1 MLPSPA
7 DEGPPE
13 AEPEPGVKRIDLPIG
28 VFDSG
33 VGGLTVLDALR
44 RRLPGEDLLYLGDT
58 ARVPYG
64 TRAPETVVRYAHRVA
79 GHLVR
84 RGVKAIVIACNTATT
99 WALEAL
105 EAAAAPLGLPV
116 IGVIAP
122 GVGAALARTT
132 TGRVAVIGTE
142 GTVRGGAYARHLVAA
157 RPDVHVRSL
166 PCPLFVSLAEEG
178 WTEGEIARLT
188 AERYLAP
195 LRAEAQ
201 APDTLILGCTHYP
214 LLKGVIGQALP
225 DVQLIDSATAAADA
239 TAARLRAAGLLR
251 TRTEGGRAH
260 FLVTDHVDRF
270 RRVGARF
277 LQVPPDPVE
286 LVDLTDADDAAL
298 PAPLEATA

>member
-1 MLPSPA
+1 M
-7 DEGPPE
+7 
-13 AEPEPGVKRIDLPIG
+13 KRIDLPIG

-84 RGVKAIVIACNTATT
+84 RGVKALVIACNTATT
-99 WALEAL
+99 WALSEL
-105 EAAAAPLGLPV
+105 ERAAAPLHLPV

-122 GVGAALARTT
+122 GVEAALRQTRT
-132 TGRVAVIGTE
+132 GHVAVIGTE

-157 RPDVHVRSL
+157 RAGVQVRSL
-166 PCPLFVSLAEEG
+166 ACPLFVSLAEEG

-195 LRAEAQ
+195 LRVGAHT
-201 APDTLILGCTHYP
+201 PDTLILGCTHYP
-214 LLKGVIGQALP
+214 LLRGVISQALP
-225 DVQLIDSATAAADA
+225 GVQLIDSASAAAAA
-239 TAARLRAAGLLR
+239 TAARLGAEGLLR
-251 TRTEGGRAH
+251 PRGAGGADH

-277 LQVPPDPVE
+277 LQAAPDPVE

-298 PAPLEATA
+298 PAPPPVRA

>member
-1 MLPSPA
+1 M
-7 DEGPPE
+7 
-13 AEPEPGVKRIDLPIG
+13 KRIDLPIG

-33 VGGLTVLDALR
+33 VGGLTVLDALH

-64 TRAPETVVRYAHRVA
+64 TRAPGTVVRYAHRVA

-99 WALEAL
+99 WALDAL
-105 EAAAAPLGLPV
+105 EGAAAPLGLPV

-122 GVGAALARTT
+122 GVERALSETRTD
-132 TGRVAVIGTE
+132 RVAVIGTE
-142 GTVRGGAYARHLVAA
+142 GTIRGGAYERHLLAA
-157 RPDVHVRSL
+157 RPGIQVRSV

-178 WTEGEIARLT
+178 WTDGPIARLT

-195 LRAEAQ
+195 LRRPGT

-214 LLKGVIGQALP
+214 LLRGVIADALP
-225 DVQLIDSATAAADA
+225 GVHLIDSATAAADA
-239 TAARLRAAGLLR
+239 TASSLSEANLLRARSTGGT
-251 TRTEGGRAH
+251 TR
-260 FLVTDHVDRF
+260 FLVTDHADRF

-277 LQVPPDPVE
+277 LQHPPEPVE
-286 LVDLTDADDAAL
+286 LVDLSDADDAAL
-298 PAPLEATA
+298 PHPLEASA

>member
-1 MLPSPA
+1 M
-7 DEGPPE
+7 
-13 AEPEPGVKRIDLPIG
+13 KRIDLPIG

-99 WALEAL
+99 WALPAL
-105 EAAAAPLGLPV
+105 EQAAAPLGLPI

-122 GVGAALARTT
+122 GVSAALGETRS
-132 TGRVAVIGTE
+132 GHIAVIGTE

-157 RPDVHVRSL
+157 RPDIHVRSL

-178 WTEGEIARLT
+178 WTDGEIARLT

-195 LRAEAQ
+195 LRTDHQ
-201 APDTLILGCTHYP
+201 PPDTLILGCTHYP
-214 LLKGVIGQALP
+214 LLRGVISQTLP
-225 DVQLIDSATAAADA
+225 GVRLIDSATAAAAA
-239 TAARLRAAGLLR
+239 TAHRLDAGGLLR
-251 TRTEGGRAH
+251 ARAEGGRAR

-277 LQVPPDPVE
+277 LQTAPDPVE

-298 PAPLEATA
+298 PAPLEASA

>member
-1 MLPSPA
+1 M
-7 DEGPPE
+7 
-13 AEPEPGVKRIDLPIG
+13 KRIDLPIG

-33 VGGLTVLDALR
+33 VGGLTVLDALH

-99 WALEAL
+99 WALSAL
-105 EAAAAPLGLPV
+105 EQAAAPLDLPV
-116 IGVIAP
+116 IGVISP
-122 GVGAALARTT
+122 GVGAALAETRS
-132 TGRVAVIGTE
+132 GHIAVIGTE

-157 RPDVHVRSL
+157 RPGVHVRSVA
-166 PCPLFVSLAEEG
+166 CPLFVSLAEEG

-214 LLKGVIGQALP
+214 LLAGVIAQALP
-225 DVQLIDSATAAADA
+225 GVRLIDSATAAADA
-239 TAARLRAAGLLR
+239 TARRLSGSGLLR
-251 TRTEGGRAH
+251 SRQQGGSAR

-277 LQVPPDPVE
+277 LQAAPEPVE
-286 LVDLTDADDAAL
+286 LVDLTDADDDAL
-298 PAPLEATA
+298 PAPLEASA